1 MVHHPPRLCV
11 TVTVNNNNSNNR
23 EVRMNTSPDVFS
35 LRARSKRLCGAHYA
49 EDITVTMRLL
59 GEDLILVYDQIFK
72 FDDRGV
78 LYSWNAGGN
87 RGVRETNFFD
97 VYTALVEREGETCEE
112 VGYLADL

>member
-1 MVHHPPRLCV
+1 M
-11 TVTVNNNNSNNR
+11 NS
-23 EVRMNTSPDVFS
+23 VSTDIFS
-35 LRARSKRLCGAHYA
+35 LRFRSKRLCGAHYA

>member
-1 MVHHPPRLCV
+1 MI
-11 TVTVNNNNSNNR
+11 VTVNNNSNER
-23 EVRMNTSPDVFS
+23 EERMNSTHIFS
-35 LRARSKRLCGAHYA
+35 LRFRSKRLCGAHYA